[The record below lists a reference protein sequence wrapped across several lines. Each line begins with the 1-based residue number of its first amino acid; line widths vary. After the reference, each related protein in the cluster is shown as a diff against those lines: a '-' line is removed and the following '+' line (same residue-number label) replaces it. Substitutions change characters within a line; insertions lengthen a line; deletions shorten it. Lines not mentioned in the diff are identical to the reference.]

1 MESTDILIG
10 LGRILLGGA
19 FVFAG
24 VRNLTNVPFLSGLMA
39 ARGVPFARLALYLGI
54 ALQIAAGLLFAAGV
68 AVPHAAAALV
78 VFLAVAT
85 PIFHNFWDHQ
95 GIDRANR
102 INGFVA
108 NIALAGGFLVA
119 MAGAN

>member
-1 MESTDILIG
+1 MENTEILIV

-24 VRNLTNVPFLSGLMA
+24 IRNLTNVPFLSSLMA
-39 ARGVPFARLALYLGI
+39 GRGVPFARSTLYLGV

-68 AVPHAAAALV
+68 AVSYAAAALIL
-78 VFLAVAT
+78 FLLVAT

-95 GIDRANR
+95 GPERAAK
-102 INGFVA
+102 INGVVGNVA
-108 NIALAGGFLVA
+108 LIGGFLVA
-119 MAGAN
+119 AA